1 VLKRFLIVLL
11 ATVCVASAQTLTQAE
26 RDRAINHLQTTRRA
40 FLDATKGLSEAQWNF
55 KQAPDRWSV
64 AECAEHIALAE
75 DFLFKIVTDQVMKAP
90 APAERKE
97 DIKTVDQWVLT
108 AIPDRTNK
116 AKAPEPLVPKARW
129 SPKDTVQ
136 HFLDSRATTLKFLE
150 TTPDLRAHAIDT
162 PMGKTLDGYE
172 WILFIS
178 AHTERHLAQIKEV
191 KADPNFPKQ

>member
-1 VLKRFLIVLL
+1 MERGRPGTVSLCPATGPSIWPKSAGRTRRHLERRRIVLKRFLIVLL

-26 RDRAINHLQTTRRA
+26 RDRAINHLQTTRKA

-108 AIPDRTNK
+108 AIPIGQTKLRRRNRLCLRR
-116 AKAPEPLVPKARW
+116 AGPPKIRC
-129 SPKDTVQ
+129 
-136 HFLDSRATTLKFLE
+136 
-150 TTPDLRAHAIDT
+150 
-162 PMGKTLDGYE
+162 
-172 WILFIS
+172 
-178 AHTERHLAQIKEV
+178 
-191 KADPNFPKQ
+191 